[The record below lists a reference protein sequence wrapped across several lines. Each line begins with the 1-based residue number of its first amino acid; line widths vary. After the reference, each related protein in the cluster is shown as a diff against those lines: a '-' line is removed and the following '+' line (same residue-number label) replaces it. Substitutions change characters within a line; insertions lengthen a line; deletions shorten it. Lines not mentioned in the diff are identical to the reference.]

1 MLLGLAW
8 SLVAPVPRGGYA
20 VFGDSLLTRFLTEL
34 RFGPMPE
41 GSMLFTHPVADA
53 AWAGFLVTAPN
64 LFPAGQLDGGRIAY
78 ALFGRHHRAV
88 GKGTVLALVLFGLGA
103 GLWNMWSGRGDIGAS
118 STWFGWAAVSSLFR
132 RPQP

>member
-53 AWAGFLVTAPN
+53 AWAGFLVTALN

-78 ALFGRHHRAV
+78 APFGRHHRPA
-88 GKGTVLALVLFGLGA
+88 GKTSEEQPAELQSQPKLVCRLLLA
-103 GLWNMWSGRGDIGAS
+103 
-118 STWFGWAAVSSLFR
+118 
-132 RPQP
+132 